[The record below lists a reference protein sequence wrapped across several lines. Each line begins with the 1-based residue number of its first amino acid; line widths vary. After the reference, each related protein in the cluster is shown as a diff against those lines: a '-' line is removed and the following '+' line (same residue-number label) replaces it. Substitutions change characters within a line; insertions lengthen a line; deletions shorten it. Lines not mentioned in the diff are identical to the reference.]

1 MAPLVVV
8 RPPDDHVAYPSASAF
23 HMHSE
28 LSEPKRV
35 ALVTGAANGIG
46 KAIALRLAADGFSV
60 AVNDLSS
67 NAGSLS
73 QVVAEIKN
81 LGADA
86 LACLADVSVDD
97 QVRDMVDKVV
107 AHFPIG
113 RLDVMIANAGVAKWS
128 SLVNTTAAE
137 WETVMGVNARGTFL
151 CYKYA
156 AVQMIKQGNGGRI
169 IGAAS
174 ICAKKGVPSLG
185 AYSASKFAIR
195 GLTQTAAHELG
206 AHGITV
212 NAYAPGGIDTAMLGL
227 LASGSAAI
235 SGGTPEDYFE
245 ALKERTPMG
254 CIGDPTDIA
263 NVVSF
268 LVSKESAFITGQ
280 SISVNG
286 GTYFD

>member
-1 MAPLVVV
+1 
-8 RPPDDHVAYPSASAF
+8 
-23 HMHSE
+23 MHSESE

-35 ALVTGAANGIG
+35 ALVTGAAKGIG

-81 LGADA
+81 FGADA

-97 QVRDMVDKVV
+97 EVRDMVDKVV

-174 ICAKKGVPSLG
+174 ICVPSLG

-195 GLTQTAAHELG
+195 GLTQTAGKSQELG

-227 LASGSAAI
+227 LASGSAAT
-235 SGGTPEDYFE
+235 SGGTSENYFQ

-254 CIGDPTDIA
+254 CIG
-263 NVVSF
+263 
-268 LVSKESAFITGQ
+268 
-280 SISVNG
+280 
-286 GTYFD
+286 